1 MRSAILYQ
9 LTGDPDGELPN
20 QLEGGLPAA
29 TAGTTKYLDGRE
41 ITYGT
46 LAGHITTTQDAPVVT
61 DDGIYTERED
71 TEEPAVGE
79 YHADLELGW
88 AGITTQDIEPL
99 LVDYIAHH
107 TGVVPENAEL
117 NLDAFAERLPDDV
130 DTNGVVYSQS
140 IEDGQ
145 QHDAA
150 GSHWQHDAD
159 RSKIPAEGT
168 SVLHVQYTWDGI
180 LVDAMLAQS
189 GYVAVYKDWTAE
201 TFARWIAAEIE
212 PFLSLAARDEQATLD
227 DTGGDESEVCE
238 VCGREPD
245 RGLEEA
251 SDGREV
257 CLVCKDDI
265 DNRGE
270 A

>member
-9 LTGDPDGELPN
+9 LTGNPDGELPN

-29 TAGTTKYLDGRE
+29 TAETTKYLDGRE
-41 ITYGT
+41 ITAGT
-46 LAGHITTTQDAPVVT
+46 LAGYTTTKQDVPVVGE
-61 DDGIYTERED
+61 DFIATEREETKD
-71 TEEPAVGE
+71 PAIGD

-99 LVDYIAHH
+99 LVDYIASHAS
-107 TGVVPENAEL
+107 VVPEDAEL

-130 DTNGVVYSQS
+130 DTNGVVYSTS
-140 IEDGQ
+140 VDDG
-145 QHDAA
+145 HDRDAA
-150 GSHWQHDAD
+150 GSHWQRDATP
-159 RSKIPAEGT
+159 SKIPVEGT
-168 SVLHVQYTWDGI
+168 SVLHVRYTWDGV

-201 TFARWIAAEIE
+201 TFARWIAAEVE
-212 PFLSLAARDEQATLD
+212 PYLSLAARDEQATLD
-227 DTGGDESEVCE
+227 DAGDEPEVCE
-238 VCGREPD
+238 NCGREPD
-245 RGLEEA
+245 RGLKEA
-251 SDGREV
+251 SDGRMV